1 MSWGEVFKINSNMK
15 KPLNAQIRDM
25 TCLPMRVILSSTTYR
40 PEKTGIYKIICVGAG
55 GNSGGERGNNA
66 SSTIAN
72 SGGGGGVAIKTLRL
86 LSTQSYNV
94 TVSST
99 ASFSSELSATS
110 GGGGTSSSAGSG
122 GTASGG
128 DYNYSGGSGQGD
140 RNNTNQSIDGGGVGV
155 SIQGLSRKIIVHESD
170 LTNYGVDLAYGESVL
185 SYGGGA
191 PSMMYV
197 SGTYYYYLSKTGQP
211 AAVIIIPLEMEE

>member
-1 MSWGEVFKINSNMK
+1 MSWSEVFKINSNIK

-25 TCLPMRVILSSTTYR
+25 TCLPMRVITSSTTYK

-55 GNSGGERGNNA
+55 GSSGGERGNN
-66 SSTIAN
+66 SSNTIAN

-94 TVSST
+94 TVGST
-99 ASFSSELSATS
+99 ASFSSELTATAGS
-110 GGGGTSSSAGSG
+110 GGTSSSVGSG

-128 DYNYSGGSGQGD
+128 DYNYTGGSGKGD
-140 RNNTNQSIDGGGVGV
+140 NGNTNQSVDGGGVGV
-155 SIQGLSRKIIVHESD
+155 AITGLSRKIIVHESN
-170 LTNYGVDLAYGESVL
+170 LTDYNVDLVYGDSIL

-191 PSMMYV
+191 PSMMY
-197 SGTYYYYLSKTGQP
+197 SSSTYYYYLSKTGQP

>member
-25 TCLPMRVILSSTTYR
+25 TCLPMRVITSSTTYK
-40 PEKTGIYKIICVGAG
+40 PEKTGIYKVICIGAG
-55 GNSGGERGNNA
+55 GGSGGERGNNA
-66 SSTIAN
+66 SSTVAN
-72 SGGGGGVAIKTLRL
+72 GGGGGGVAIKTLRL
-86 LSTQSYNV
+86 LSTQSYNI
-94 TVSST
+94 TVGAT
-99 ASFSSELSATS
+99 ASFSNELTAYAGGS
-110 GGGGTSSSAGSG
+110 GTYSSVGSG
-122 GTASGG
+122 GSASGG
-128 DYNYSGGSGQGD
+128 DYNYTGGSGKGD
-140 RNNTNQSIDGGGVGV
+140 NGSTNQSVDGGGVGV